1 MNTKKAKKIQKRME
15 AVREWATALLSSQV
29 NLSAALLE
37 VITAKDC
44 TKIDIS
50 GELFEVSAIGN
61 ELIRE
66 IEKLLSVVE
75 AELD

>member
-1 MNTKKAKKIQKRME
+1 MDTKKAKKIQKRME
-15 AVREWATALLSSQV
+15 SVRKWASDLLSSQV

-37 VITAKDC
+37 VFTAEDC

-50 GELFEVSAIGN
+50 GELFEVSAIGS

>member
-1 MNTKKAKKIQKRME
+1 MDTKKAKKIQKRME
-15 AVREWATALLSSQV
+15 SVREWAKDLLSSQT

-37 VITAKDC
+37 VFTAKDS

-50 GELFEVSAIGN
+50 GELFQVSAIGN

-75 AELD
+75 AELN